1 MAGVRMRKGHL
12 VLQGAG
18 VGALLAP
25 TSVQRFPRSWGA
37 GAVPPAFEQVIR
49 SVPHP
54 SLEIQGLP
62 V

>member
-12 VLQGAG
+12 VLQGLG
-18 VGALLAP
+18 WGPFWLQPLYRGSLGPGGGGGP
-25 TSVQRFPRSWGA
+25 TS
-37 GAVPPAFEQVIR
+37 FEQVIR

>member
-1 MAGVRMRKGHL
+1 MAMRMRKGHL
-12 VLQGAG
+12 VLQGLG
-18 VGALLAP
+18 WGPFWAP
-25 TSVQRFPRSWGA
+25 TLYRGSLGPGG

-49 SVPHP
+49 RVPHP